1 MRLFRHH
8 LMKLHQDSKGAAL
21 LELAAALP
29 VVMFIGL
36 GAIEYGNMVYTYHL
50 IENGVRDAAR
60 YGAGLP
66 QTDAAGASLVSANN
80 TAMTNMAMRG
90 TSNTTGALRV
100 SWWSTTGTV
109 GVTYQTV
116 SNDNGSGG
124 KLYRGG
130 TAITMVTVTA
140 DVLYPELAFLSF
152 LGRSAPTLHASHQER
167 VYGIR

>member
-1 MRLFRHH
+1 MSFFTWSYMCSPSISTKLNGAPRTERQDNTRIGATLAVPIGRHQ
-8 LMKLHQDSKGAAL
+8 LIKAAWAKGAT
-21 LELAAALP
+21 
-29 VVMFIGL
+29 VRIGQDF
-36 GAIEYGNMVYTYHL
+36 T
-50 IENGVRDAAR
+50 
-60 YGAGLP
+60 
-66 QTDAAGASLVSANN
+66 
-80 TAMTNMAMRG
+80 
-90 TSNTTGALRV
+90 
-100 SWWSTTGTV
+100 TV

-140 DVLYPELAFLSF
+140 DVLYPELAFLTF

>member
-1 MRLFRHH
+1 MRRPPRYTLRFRTD
-8 LMKLHQDSKGAAL
+8 QSGAAL
-21 LELAAALP
+21 LELALALP

-36 GAIEYGNMVYTYHL
+36 GAIEYGNMVYAYHL

-66 QTDAAGASLVSANN
+66 QVDLSGNSQVSAND

-90 TSNTTGALRV
+90 TANTSGALRV

-140 DVLYPELAFLSF
+140 DVVYPELAFLTF

-167 VYGIR
+167 IYGIR

>member
-1 MRLFRHH
+1 MRRPTRHVTRF
-8 LMKLHQDSKGAAL
+8 LSDQKGAAL
-21 LELAAALP
+21 LELAVALP

-36 GAIEYGNMVYTYHL
+36 GAIEYGNMIYAYHL
-50 IENGVRDAAR
+50 IENGVRDASR

-66 QTDAAGASLVSANN
+66 QVDLAGNSLVSANN

-140 DVLYPELAFLSF
+140 DVLYPQLAFLSF